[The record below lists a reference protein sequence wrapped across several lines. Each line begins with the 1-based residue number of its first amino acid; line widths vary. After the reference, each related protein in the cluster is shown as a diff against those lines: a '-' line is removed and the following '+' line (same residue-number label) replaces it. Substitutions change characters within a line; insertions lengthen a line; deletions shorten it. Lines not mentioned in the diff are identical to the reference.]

1 MLNHND
7 VKKLL
12 LQDQETK
19 NEYDALE
26 PIYEIKSQ
34 IIQLR
39 NEKGLSQKDLAELIG
54 TKQSAISRLESGN
67 YNPSLEFLTK
77 LAHALGKEFHVVFK

>member
-1 MLNHND
+1 MLTHKE
-7 VKKLL
+7 VKNML

-19 NEYDALE
+19 DEFEALE

-34 IIQLR
+34 LIQLR

-67 YNPSLEFLTK
+67 YNPSLDFLSK